1 MRFLFVT
8 LLVLLAGVSIALILR
23 QDPGYVLIS
32 YGQWSVESSL
42 ALLLLVIVVTFTV
55 LYYAIRAIKGVVM
68 LPARVRGWQERRR
81 VRKAHSA
88 LSRGLLEMAEGR
100 WDSAESTLIK
110 SAPNSDNQ
118 LLHYLAAARAAQRQG
133 APQRRDHYLYLA
145 HKSMPNAD
153 VAVGLTQAELQL
165 AHHQME
171 QALATL
177 THLRSLAPRH
187 PYVLRMLMKLYR
199 ELRDWAHLR
208 DLLPEL
214 RKRNVL
220 KDEEARRL
228 EIQVYGELLD
238 QAAARDEPAALD
250 EAWARTPKG
259 LRQEETLLLAYVRH
273 LMARGADE
281 KAELLVREA
290 IKKQWSDELVYVYG
304 LLKGSDLNKQLA
316 TAEGWLKTH
325 SKNPVLLLTLGRL
338 CLRNRLW
345 GKARVYFES
354 SIGSGPRPETYKEL
368 GALLEQLG
376 ETDAAMDCFRRGM
389 ILAVGNTDRP
399 ALPGPDLPERFHGTG
414 EAAGESA

>member
-1 MRFLFVT
+1 
-8 LLVLLAGVSIALILR
+8 
-23 QDPGYVLIS
+23 DPGYVLIS

-42 ALLLLVIVVTFTV
+42 ALLLLVIVITFTA
-55 LYYAIRAIKGVVM
+55 LYYAIRATKGLVM

-100 WDSAESTLIK
+100 WDSAETTLIK

-199 ELRDWAHLR
+199 ELRDWEHLR

-220 KDEEARRL
+220 KDE
-228 EIQVYGELLD
+228 
-238 QAAARDEPAALD
+238 
-250 EAWARTPKG
+250 
-259 LRQEETLLLAYVRH
+259 
-273 LMARGADE
+273 
-281 KAELLVREA
+281 
-290 IKKQWSDELVYVYG
+290 
-304 LLKGSDLNKQLA
+304 
-316 TAEGWLKTH
+316 
-325 SKNPVLLLTLGRL
+325 
-338 CLRNRLW
+338 
-345 GKARVYFES
+345 
-354 SIGSGPRPETYKEL
+354 
-368 GALLEQLG
+368 
-376 ETDAAMDCFRRGM
+376 
-389 ILAVGNTDRP
+389 
-399 ALPGPDLPERFHGTG
+399 
-414 EAAGESA
+414 

>member
-100 WDSAESTLIK
+100 WDSAETTLIK

-199 ELRDWAHLR
+199 ELRDWEHLR

-220 KDEEARRL
+220 KDEEARQL
-228 EIQVYGELLD
+228 ELQVYGELLE
-238 QAAARDEPAALD
+238 QAAAKNDPAALD
-250 EAWARTPKG
+250 EAWGSTPKR

-281 KAELLVREA
+281 RAEPLVREA
-290 IKKQWSDELVYVYG
+290 LKRQWSDELVYVYG
-304 LLKGSDLNKQLA
+304 LLQVSDPNRQLA

-325 SKNPVLLLTLGRL
+325 GKNPVLLLTLGRL

-368 GALLEQLG
+368 GTLLEQLG
-376 ETDAAMDCFRRGM
+376 EKDAAMDCFRRGM
-389 ILAVGNTDRP
+389 ILAVGDTGRP
-399 ALPGPDLPERFHGTG
+399 ALPGPDLSERLHGAG